1 MSMPE
6 VTSVSLTCCKCK
18 EVESFFAEVEDLQAW
33 KDGTPIQEV
42 LGYLTVNQR
51 EILIT
56 SKNGFPICGDC
67 FDGMFQR

>member
-1 MSMPE
+1 MKNPHH
-6 VTSVSLTCCKCK
+6 VNLTCCKCH
-18 EVESFFAEVEDLQAW
+18 EVESFSVESDDYYAW
-33 KDGTPIQEV
+33 RNGTPIQEV

-51 EILIT
+51 EILVT